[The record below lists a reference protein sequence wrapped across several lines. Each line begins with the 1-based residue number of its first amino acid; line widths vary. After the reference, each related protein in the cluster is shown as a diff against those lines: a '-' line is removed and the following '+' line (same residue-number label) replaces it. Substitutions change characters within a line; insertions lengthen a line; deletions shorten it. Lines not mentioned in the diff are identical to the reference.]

1 MSLADERE
9 ERVRSAIRENKIDK
23 GLSDLVIYCQTVPF
37 DLESKHRKLFCMFG
51 KELSV
56 QIQNSILKVNI
67 VFLEKGKHCEMSSF
81 PETKVEKFTGQKNAA
96 KFVLRNLHQF
106 SRVYPKGTRV
116 DSSNYDPTPMWNSG
130 VQMAALNYQTPGTAK
145 TFGSI
150 YLIP

>member
-1 MSLADERE
+1 LTKA
-9 ERVRSAIRENKIDK
+9 
-23 GLSDLVIYCQTVPF
+23 CQTWLFIV
-37 DLESKHRKLFCMFG
+37 KLSRSTLRVSIENWCCAFG

-56 QIQNSILKVNI
+56 QIQNSILKLNI